1 MTLYHVL
8 DEINAIPKELW
19 KDMPL
24 YKSSRVMLSH
34 NVKLLPEEYDKQI
47 ARAYRSKEAF
57 DFIKSIAHKIS
68 FDYVKNDNDEIKI
81 STYLPIHKATVQK
94 HNSSIIEYEWDK
106 NRKAVAKYKPRA
118 VDIEKLQDK
127 RDALRTQSM
136 LEIAIN
142 VETTISELEAIR
154 TKIRNNSLTQR
165 DLGNVYYT
173 YMRLIQK
180 NKKLKNKLPKE

>member
-47 ARAYRSKEAF
+47 ARAYKSKEAF
-57 DFIKSIAHKIS
+57 DYIKSIAHKIS
-68 FDYVKNDNDEIKI
+68 FDYIQNENDPIQ
-81 STYLPIHKATVQK
+81 STYTVMYRTVQK
-94 HNSSIIEYEWDK
+94 HSSSLIEYEWNK
-106 NRKAVAKYKPRA
+106 NRNAVAKYKPRA

-173 YMRLIQK
+173 YLCLIQK